1 MASAL
6 SSTLPLAVPLAGL
19 FALVPDEAEACSPS
33 PCSYTAFIEDVQPIN
48 TGAIPIDGVLV
59 LQATGGRLVDIDL
72 PAELELVVT
81 RDGQPIAGAV
91 ELTDNVGIL
100 IWRPAAPL
108 EPGVHQLDLHFENAD
123 DYGYGCGPSSS
134 DVSAQLLVED
144 KLSAPLEPPVL
155 THELKVSI
163 DGSEELGDLVCCD
176 DAFPIDG
183 DYCGDGVPYWYEGD
197 CAPHSG
203 TGFLQVVTKIEPQAD
218 PGTSGL
224 LLRSLLVEGALSMSG
239 VVDEASARF
248 DHPFCTQVKLLNLAT
263 GETVVSEPVC
273 HGQDL
278 VDQLGPQSLDPVAE
292 LAGKC
297 VGPLYTCAINEDAPR
312 GWDPE
317 NCTPFV
323 VEQTTE
329 GPTTSDSQGATETA
343 NSDSAPTTAGP
354 DSDTAPM
361 SGSEGGGQDDGLVDH
376 GCACDGG
383 AGAPGG
389 LLGLLGL
396 GVLARRRRR

>member
-33 PCSYTAFIEDVQPIN
+33 PCSYTAFIADVQPVN
-48 TGAIPIDGVLV
+48 TGPIPIDGVLV
-59 LQATGGRLVDIDL
+59 LQATGGRLVDMDL
-72 PAELELVVT
+72 PATLELVVT
-81 RDGQPIAGAV
+81 HDGQPIAGAV
-91 ELTDNVGIL
+91 EATDAVGVL

-108 EPGVHQLDLHFENAD
+108 EPGAHQLDLHFENAN
-123 DYGYGCGPSSS
+123 DYAYGCGPSSG

-144 KLSAPLEPPVL
+144 TLSAPLEPPVL
-155 THELKVSI
+155 THELKVSVE
-163 DGSEELGDLVCCD
+163 GGGELDDLVCCD
-176 DAFPIDG
+176 DAFPVDG
-183 DYCGDGVPYWYEGD
+183 DYCGYGEPYWDEGE

-203 TGFLQVVTKIEPQAD
+203 TGLLQVVTKIAPQAD

-224 LLRSLLVEGALSMSG
+224 LLRSFLVDGELATVG
-239 VVDEASARF
+239 VFEEASSRL
-248 DHPFCTQVKLLNLAT
+248 DHPFCTQVELRNLAT
-263 GETVVSEPVC
+263 GETAVSEPVC

-278 VDQLGPQSLDPVAE
+278 VDQLGPQSLDPAAE

-297 VGPLYTCAINEDAPR
+297 VGPLYTCAINEDAPPR
-312 GWDPE
+312 WDSE
-317 NCTPFV
+317 SCTPFV

-343 NSDSAPTTAGP
+343 S
-354 DSDTAPM
+354 SDTAPT
-361 SGSEGGGQDDGLVDH
+361 SGSEGGGQGDGLVAH
-376 GCACDGG
+376 GCARDSG
-383 AGAPGG
+383 AGDPAG